1 MSRHFR
7 LLCARASHRS
17 LSRANNSRA
26 RKKVRNDRLLAVA
39 KPIIRTPIFAGLKDL
54 PKKFLHELEDF
65 FVDYHKLE
73 GTQYR
78 LLGCKGAGT
87 AWKLI
92 KQAQKAA

>member
-1 MSRHFR
+1 MRTFFK
-7 LLCARASHRS
+7 
-17 LSRANNSRA
+17 
-26 RKKVRNDRLLAVA
+26 KKVRNDRLLAVA
-39 KPIIRTPIFAGLKDL
+39 EANHTYANIRGLKDL

-65 FVDYHKLE
+65 FVNYHKLE